1 MDCFDT
7 QNAEETDSGKSFSLF
22 SRFPKSLIN
31 SLIYMTP
38 ENASLDF
45 GVFFLI
51 DVQSVLEYF
60 FYNIQHS
67 IAFKFHTIALESQI
81 KAL

>member
-1 MDCFDT
+1 
-7 QNAEETDSGKSFSLF
+7 
-22 SRFPKSLIN
+22 
-31 SLIYMTP
+31 MTP

-51 DVQSVLEYF
+51 DVQSVLAFF

-67 IAFKFHTIALESQI
+67 IAFKFDTIALESQI
-81 KAL
+81 IAL